1 MMEGTFINISK
12 IAMIA
17 IVSISVAVAQGT
29 PKLDIQITDSKVNL
43 SSAEKEDA
51 STVSYGPGDTLR
63 YSIIAAN
70 IGDGLM
76 TSTEVVD
83 PIPAGVIYVAESAL
97 GADAE
102 ISFSINQGSSYM
114 PWPPYY
120 TVRNSKGIL
129 VKRKA
134 SADMVSHIK
143 WSLTRDLKPQEKS
156 ALEFMVVVSK

>member
-1 MMEGTFINISK
+1 MTRGAFVNISR
-12 IAMIA
+12 IAMIV
-17 IVSISVAVAQGT
+17 IVSISVVVAQGT
-29 PKLDIQITDSKVNL
+29 PKLNIQITDSKVNL
-43 SSAEKEDA
+43 SSAEKMDG

-63 YSIIAAN
+63 YSIVASN

-83 PIPAGVIYVAESAL
+83 PIPDGVTYVAESAL
-97 GADAE
+97 GEDAE
-102 ISFSINQGSSYM
+102 ISFSINQGSTYM
-114 PWPPYY
+114 SWPPYY

-134 SADMVSHIK
+134 SPDMVSHIK
-143 WSLTRDLKPQEKS
+143 WALTRDLKPEEAS